1 MANEVQSAP
10 QASREQFAS
19 RLGFILISAGC
30 AIGLGNVWRF
40 PYITGKYGGAAF
52 VLMYIVFLVAF
63 SLPVLVMEFSL
74 GRGSQRSMA
83 RAFDVLEPAGS
94 KWHHAKWISLV
105 GCYLLMMFYT
115 VVAGWML
122 AFVYKS
128 AIGSFNG
135 LGADQVA
142 SVFGTMLS
150 NPGEVVFWM
159 IVVILLGLLC
169 TAAGLQ
175 KGVERVTKIMMVCLL
190 AVMLVL
196 AVRSVT
202 LEGAGAG
209 LAFYLV
215 PDFGKVFAGATL
227 GVQLSSFAE
236 AAYAAMSQAFFT
248 LSLGIGSMMI
258 FGSYIDKSRSLTGE
272 TLRIGALDTS
282 VAFVAGLIIFPAC
295 FAFGV
300 EPGSGPSLVFITL
313 PGVFNQMPLGQ
324 LWCTLFFV
332 FMSFAALSSIIAVFE
347 NIIAFTMDQWGVS
360 RGKAVAINGVGL
372 IMLSLPCALGYNVWS
387 GFAVSG
393 IGDIQSLEDFI
404 LSNNL
409 LPLGALIMLTFCT
422 SKRGWG
428 WDEFLAEVDAGQGMK
443 FPAGLRVYVKYVVPV
458 LILVVWVTGW
468 VPVLTTWLG

>member
-105 GCYLLMMFYT
+105 GCYLLMMFYA

-202 LEGAGAG
+202 LEGAEAG

-227 GVQLSSFAE
+227 GTQLSSFAE

-360 RGKAVAINGVGL
+360 RGRAVAINGVGL
-372 IMLSLPCALGYNVWS
+372 ILLSLPCALGYNVWS
-387 GFAVSG
+387 GFAVPG

-428 WDEFLAEVDAGQGMK
+428 WDEFLAEVDTGQGMK
-443 FPAGLRVYVKYVVPV
+443 FPAGLRVYVKYVVPA

>member
-52 VLMYIVFLVAF
+52 VLIYIVFLVAF

-202 LEGAGAG
+202 LEGAAAG

-227 GVQLSSFAE
+227 GAQLSSFAE

-372 IMLSLPCALGYNVWS
+372 ILLSLPCALGYNVWS
-387 GFAVSG
+387 GFAVPG

-443 FPAGLRVYVKYVVPV
+443 FPAGLRVYVKYVVPA